1 MAKKKKK
8 AKKKE
13 WKKSERIL
21 KLTVDLE
28 TGASYLRIKE
38 GEYAG
43 TVSVRD
49 VINVDV
55 DKAGN
60 VLGIEILQ

>member
-1 MAKKKKK
+1 MAKKKK
-8 AKKKE
+8 KKKE

-28 TGASYLRIKE
+28 TGASYLRISE
-38 GEYAG
+38 GKFVE
-43 TVSVRD
+43 TVSISNK
-49 VINVDV
+49 INVDV
-55 DKAGN
+55 DEAGN